1 MKKRNLMLLSAIAAA
16 SILMTGCGFTAD
28 DPADSQAVTI
38 TPEPVEA
45 TATPAPTSTPTPT
58 VTPAANLTTTPA
70 AGTATDG
77 TAAST
82 DGTTANGTTSADG
95 TASTDTTSAT
105 DSTSD
110 GSDSSAASS
119 TSTSSG
125 DATSYVGST
134 LNDFMSVYGTPID
147 YEPAY
152 DADGNEVG
160 GVYSFND
167 FSITTDFMSGS
178 ETVEA
183 VDYY

>member
-38 TPEPVEA
+38 TPEPTEA
-45 TATPAPTSTPTPT
+45 T

-70 AGTATDG
+70 PAGTD
-77 TAAST
+77 ASST
-82 DGTTANGTTSADG
+82 TPADGTTTDG
-95 TASTDTTSAT
+95 TASTDS
-105 DSTSD
+105 STSSD
-110 GSDSSAASS
+110 AASTDTSSDSASS
-119 TSTSSG
+119 TASASSG
-125 DATSYVGST
+125 DASSYVGST
-134 LNDFMSVYGTPID
+134 LNEFMNIYGTPVD

-152 DADGNEVG
+152 DANGNEVG

-167 FSITTDFMSGS
+167 FSITTDFTSGS

>member
-38 TPEPVEA
+38 TPEP
-45 TATPAPTSTPTPT
+45 TATPAPAGTDASS
-58 VTPAANLTTTPA
+58 TTPA
-70 AGTATDG
+70 
-77 TAAST
+77 
-82 DGTTANGTTSADG
+82 DGTTTDG
-95 TASTDTTSAT
+95 TASTDS
-105 DSTSD
+105 STSSD
-110 GSDSSAASS
+110 AASTDTSSDSASS
-119 TSTSSG
+119 TASASSG
-125 DATSYVGST
+125 DASSYVGST
-134 LNDFMSVYGTPID
+134 LNEFMNIYGTPVD

-152 DADGNEVG
+152 DANGNEVG

-167 FSITTDFMSGS
+167 FSITTDFTSGS